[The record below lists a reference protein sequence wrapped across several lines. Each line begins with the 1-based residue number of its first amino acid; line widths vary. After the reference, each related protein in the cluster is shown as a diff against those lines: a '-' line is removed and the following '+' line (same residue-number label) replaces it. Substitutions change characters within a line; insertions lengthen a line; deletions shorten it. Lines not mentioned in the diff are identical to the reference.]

1 MLQSGIPEN
10 QKLLLEIDMESIL
23 PALMPCISPDSY
35 RSLIIN
41 STTSTSNARI
51 RYTIRHSLALIVFL
65 LIAANGY
72 AQSDSDYAPQLLHQY
87 FLHEARLFAFEVEGR
102 DSAPVL
108 RPEPL
113 LNWQNAERQGQL
125 GSVFVCTHEGRP
137 ELIISIF
144 TYRGKSGLRHR
155 HELISMID
163 SPMKVMHD
171 GERVW
176 RPTAADIAGKETAD
190 FGQPDTTPVR
200 RLNQMR
206 TIMRQMEGQLFTE
219 PPSKLNLLPQP
230 LFRYSSES
238 KGILDGAIF
247 AMALGTDPDILIL
260 VESRKTPDGTRWF
273 VVPFRSH
280 LLGLELKYRGEMI
293 WKAEAK
299 PDLKT
304 SGPMQMPHAREPFFV
319 FTDATVPP
327 PPEEMAKLV
336 EVKSEK

>member
-1 MLQSGIPEN
+1 MLWIA
-10 QKLLLEIDMESIL
+10 SI
-23 PALMPCISPDSY
+23 
-35 RSLIIN
+35 
-41 STTSTSNARI
+41 
-51 RYTIRHSLALIVFL
+51 
-65 LIAANGY
+65 GY
-72 AQSDSDYAPQLLHQY
+72 SQSDSDYSPQLLHKF
-87 FLHEARLFAFEVEGR
+87 FLKEARLFEFEIEGR
-102 DSAPVL
+102 DSAPIL

-125 GSVFVCTHEGRP
+125 GSIFVCTGEGRP

-144 TYRGKSGLRHR
+144 TYAGRNGLRHR

-176 RPTAADIAGKETAD
+176 RPTAADLTGRMITD
-190 FGQPDTTPVR
+190 VGQPETTAVR

-206 TIMRQMEGQLFTE
+206 TIMRQMEGQLFSD

-260 VESRKTPDGTRWF
+260 VEARKTPDGNRWF
-273 VVPFRSH
+273 IVPFRSH

-293 WKAEAK
+293 LKAEGK
-299 PDLKT
+299 PELKT
-304 SGPMQMPHAREPFFV
+304 SGPMQLPYAREPFFV
-319 FTDATVPP
+319 FTDSTAPP
-327 PPEEMAKLV
+327 LPEEMAKLL
-336 EVKSEK
+336 EAASDK